1 MGLGRILGLMRR
13 MMWGMRIWIRGVM
26 GMGMGMGMG
35 MITIETRDCSWERDL
50 AKQDK
55 IMEAS

>member
-1 MGLGRILGLMRR
+1 MRVRMGWKAVLRKWREM
-13 MMWGMRIWIRGVM
+13 V
-26 GMGMGMGMG
+26 MG